1 LIGKYHRELIKIGF
15 EDYWIN
21 NWLWWARIGDFDY
34 FVRLHFDFDL
44 DRLLE
49 RFLKH
54 NWYGK
59 RIEFHFDIEDY
70 TFFKQNFPCITIWR
84 SDVGLMDV
92 FEKDVEKYIFEE
104 FKELKQLFSD
114 IKKNIKND
122 VFDLPLIYH
131 PSLFVV
137 TERMCPDDFG
147 NFEKQ
152 LKTIALD
159 LLRQIENLIEKNEND
174 PKLEINGLIRDY
186 LKKFALIGLIAK
198 KVERM
203 GKFELI
209 NIVKQK
215 DGVNE
220 LVEILSRRLKR
231 YGYRRKEIEAVVT
244 KIDFQKI

>member
-1 LIGKYHRELIKIGF
+1 MHL
-15 EDYWIN
+15 
-21 NWLWWARIGDFDY
+21 
-34 FVRLHFDFDL
+34 
-44 DRLLE
+44 
-49 RFLKH
+49 
-54 NWYGK
+54 
-59 RIEFHFDIEDY
+59 
-70 TFFKQNFPCITIWR
+70 TI
-84 SDVGLMDV
+84 
-92 FEKDVEKYIFEE
+92 
-104 FKELKQLFSD
+104 
-114 IKKNIKND
+114 
-122 VFDLPLIYH
+122 
-131 PSLFVV
+131 
-137 TERMCPDDFG
+137 
-147 NFEKQ
+147 
-152 LKTIALD
+152 
-159 LLRQIENLIEKNEND
+159 IEKNEND